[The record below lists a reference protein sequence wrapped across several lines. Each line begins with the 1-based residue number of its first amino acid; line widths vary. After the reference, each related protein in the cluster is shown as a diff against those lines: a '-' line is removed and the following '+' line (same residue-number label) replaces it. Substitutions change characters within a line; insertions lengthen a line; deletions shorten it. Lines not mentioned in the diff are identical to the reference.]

1 MSNPHDESSPVPD
14 TAAGVSRRRAL
25 GIAGLGAAAIGGL
38 GYAGRSAV
46 AETDTGGGA
55 GRGESA
61 PRGLPVDFHGEHQ
74 AGIATPVQ
82 DRLHFATFDV
92 LTESRGE
99 LTTLLRN
106 WTRAAERMCAGTEA
120 VDLGAFPSVTEYPP

>member
-1 MSNPHDESSPVPD
+1 MSSETNPAEPTAPSS
-14 TAAGVSRRRAL
+14 AVSRRRAL

-38 GYAGRSAV
+38 GYAGRQAA
-46 AETDTGGGA
+46 AETGAPAGG
-55 GRGESA
+55 RSGESA

-92 LTESRGE
+92 LT
-99 LTTLLRN
+99 
-106 WTRAAERMCAGTEA
+106 
-120 VDLGAFPSVTEYPP
+120 D